1 MTAPIASILSRHS
14 TGDGGTNTNS
24 IPTYTAANYL
34 PLDGKHFSSVCFS
47 INDKRRNSATVSKLM
62 VYPRPSFFSNEFV
75 RSIFVVILERGKIS
89 TTGSTDSST
98 YLSLPLLLLL
108 RIRNEEISFRE
119 RFSSL
124 RERNSRAYSFS
135 RKKRSER
142 RRKEGREEEKGRLR
156 SSRRRFPRVSFLSLS
171 LSRSFFFSGHAQE
184 RSKRGAYAKSKE
196 GRRGEMERRRR

>member
-1 MTAPIASILSRHS
+1 MTGPIASILSRHS

-142 RRKEGREEEKGRLR
+142 RRKEGRKGGRKRTFAFLAETI
-156 SSRRRFPRVSFLSLS
+156 SSSFVSFSFSLS
-171 LSRSFFFSGHAQE
+171 ILLF
-184 RSKRGAYAKSKE
+184 
-196 GRRGEMERRRR
+196 